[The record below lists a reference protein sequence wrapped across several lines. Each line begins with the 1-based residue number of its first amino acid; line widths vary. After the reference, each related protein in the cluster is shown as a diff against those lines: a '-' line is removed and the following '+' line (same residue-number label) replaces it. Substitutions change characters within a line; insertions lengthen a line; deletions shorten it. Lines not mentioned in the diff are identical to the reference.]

1 MIEIQAK
8 LLRGPVYFVQ
18 ETVQCLITL
27 KNIPRTNE
35 NISTPN
41 SLIGGQKN
49 TSDNNNSVERICW
62 ANVQLHCFCTVDES
76 LIDCR
81 RIIEENLDSKLINH
95 NGNYMKNNYT
105 KRNSIALETYSS
117 NDTSFHESLVRGERG
132 IIIYASKPKIL
143 FCDLQLE
150 PQQSQTFIYT
160 ETLPSNLNPSYSSN
174 RLKYYYKLCI
184 GAQRIGSPIYLLKI
198 PIRLLTIDGF
208 PSSSSTTTN
217 PDQRTLNG
225 TVNEKD
231 DDDNKSLTS
240 TNSTSLTFDD
250 ESKDC
255 GTSLD
260 IALHRI
266 EYLVGHRIPHNFN
279 ITSSFG
285 RVAKFFIFKTVYR
298 LGEDIIGLFDFT
310 EGLVKCIRY
319 SVILQSEEKI
329 SEHYLVHSS
338 SSSSSTTTSTTAKK
352 SKINLTNHTR
362 FHECCLNMNHSPMI
376 LPIPFTL
383 TPSFA
388 NDLISLKWNLHF
400 SFVIENNNQKSTNT
414 SINLCTETEDGR
426 QTLAP
431 RQLQVQVMTWDFPI
445 KIVATY
451 PAHVAKGFQMASIGT
466 LNI

>member
-35 NISTPN
+35 NGSIPNGSISN
-41 SLIGGQKN
+41 RKN
-49 TSDNNNSVERICW
+49 NVANNSIERICW

-76 LIDCR
+76 QIDYQ
-81 RIIEENLDSKLINH
+81 RIIDENLDCKLINH
-95 NGNYMKNNYT
+95 NGNYMKN
-105 KRNSIALETYSS
+105 KRNSIAFETYSS

-150 PQQSQTFIYT
+150 PHQSQTFIYT

-174 RLKYYYKLCI
+174 RLKYYYKLSI

-198 PIRLLTIDGF
+198 PIRILTVDGF
-208 PSSSSTTTN
+208 PSLSTN
-217 PDQRTLNG
+217 NDQSNG
-225 TVNEKD
+225 TENSLNEND
-231 DDDNKSLTS
+231 DDIKSCTS
-240 TNSTSLTFDD
+240 TNNSLTFDD
-250 ESKDC
+250 ESKDH
-255 GTSLD
+255 GTPFD

-266 EYLVGHRIPHNFN
+266 EYLAGHRIPHNFN
-279 ITSSFG
+279 ITSTFG
-285 RVAKFFIFKTVYR
+285 KVAKFFIFKTVYR

-319 SVILQSEEKI
+319 SVVLQSEETI
-329 SEHYLVHSS
+329 AERYSV
-338 SSSSSTTTSTTAKK
+338 SSSSTTTK
-352 SKINLTNHTR
+352 SRINLANHTR
-362 FHECCLNMNHSPMI
+362 FHECCLNMDQSPMI
-376 LPIPFTL
+376 LSIPFTL

-388 NDLISLKWNLHF
+388 NNLISLKWNLHF
-400 SFVIENNNQKSTNT
+400 SFVIENNQKQQNST
-414 SINLCTETEDGR
+414 INLCTETEDGI

-431 RQLQVQVMTWDFPI
+431 RQLNVQVMTWDFPI